1 MQQVCYWI
9 TENVWFKT
17 FILTVV
23 VVNTGLLASQFY
35 GQSDGWSWILVDT
48 DAAFVGIY
56 AVECVL
62 KFTASRT
69 IM

>member
-1 MQQVCYWI
+1 MQQMCYWVV
-9 TENVWFKT
+9 ESFWFKF

-23 VVNTGLLASQFY
+23 VVNTGLLSSQYY
-35 GQSDGWSWILVDT
+35 GQSDGWSWIMDDT

-69 IM
+69 FM